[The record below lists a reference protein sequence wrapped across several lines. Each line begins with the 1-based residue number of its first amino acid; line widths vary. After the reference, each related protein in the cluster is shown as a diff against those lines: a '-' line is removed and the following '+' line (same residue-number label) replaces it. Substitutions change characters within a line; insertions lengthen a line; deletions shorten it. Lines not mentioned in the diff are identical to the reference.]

1 MDNTAILTALR
12 AEYSRLG
19 QLIAAHEVY
28 DAASGRKRRGRPPG
42 KLSAVAPIRLS
53 KNGKRLGRP
62 LGSSNRKMK
71 AVA

>member
-12 AEYSRLG
+12 AEFSRLG
-19 QLIAAHEVY
+19 HLIKEHEAY
-28 DAASGRKRRGRPPG
+28 DAASGGKRRGRPPG

-62 LGSSNRKMK
+62 VGSANRKMK